1 MEDAAAMTYTIDQI
15 KAAIINCTASGDSS
29 PVDPMTLAFIENV
42 IEDLRRQDKL
52 TVRLVGDIYEKGE

>member
-1 MEDAAAMTYTIDQI
+1 MEDAEAMTYTIDQI
-15 KAAIINCTASGDSS
+15 KAAIINCTAPGDSS

-52 TVRLVGDIYEKGE
+52 TVRLAGDIYEKGE